1 MDYQAELC
9 NLCSV
14 PWQLIFNLHCPV
26 CFLLKQAKQIRD
38 CAGGAVPRLLT
49 REEGWGQVGLGWIK
63 GSRGALQLCQPLSPE
78 RRHTVPRTEP
88 QAHIC
93 SFFPTE
99 IPVTIAT
106 NFCMVT
112 FSQGCLEKQ
121 FIFIH
126 YHHTKL
132 YKYSDKRKMHS
143 ANICILLLNHNLI

>member
-26 CFLLKQAKQIRD
+26 CFLLKQQSKSGTVLVEQ
-38 CAGGAVPRLLT
+38 C
-49 REEGWGQVGLGWIK
+49 Q
-63 GSRGALQLCQPLSPE
+63 GSWHE
-78 RRHTVPRTEP
+78 RRAGDKWGWDGSKAAKVLCSSVSHCLHNWDTQP